1 MKSVRLVS
9 SNARVSY
16 LQKHGKIVLKPDKNT
31 LYKNVVENATPQ
43 NKFLKYS
50 LSTLELSN

>member
-31 LYKNVVENATPQ
+31 LYKNVVENATSQ